1 MIEKKQLIKWLEDS
15 EIEIT
20 LSGGNDSG
28 YVEINS
34 EVLTDKQKEKI
45 ETFFL
50 EESDYGS
57 FAGNFDVHL
66 TQYYDSSNELF
77 SLMGEEENYDEKG
90 EKDSYPLMTKI
101 NENLIKII
109 DSINIYF
116 NKYGNSVEEST
127 IVRININN
135 GIWNNEL
142 EELEEQI
149 REEIDQNLNDSIY
162 SNAFCDINI
171 SPEEFNN
178 FKIEHFNNDIQQITI
193 SITIN
198 DLLELLNEPDDE

>member
-34 EVLTDKQKEKI
+34 EILTDEEKEKI
-45 ETFFL
+45 ENFFL

-66 TQYYDSSNELF
+66 TQYYDSNNELF
-77 SLMGEEENYDEKG
+77 SLMGEEENYEEMG
-90 EKDSYPLMTKI
+90 ENSSYQLMTKI
-101 NENLIKII
+101 PENLIKII

-116 NKYGNSVEEST
+116 NKYDNSIEEET

-135 GIWNNEL
+135 GIWNKEL
-142 EELEEQI
+142 EDLEEKI
-149 REEIDQNLNDSIY
+149 KEEIDEILIDSIY
-162 SNAFCDINI
+162 SNANCDINI
-171 SPEEFNN
+171 SPKEFND
-178 FKIEHFNNDIQQITI
+178 FKIITYNNIVEEKVI
-193 SITIN
+193 SITVD